1 MRLEPESCDLG
12 ASSVC
17 LVLWGE
23 ICTSSNTRV
32 TLGKSISAKVV
43 NGLLNH
49 RMLYTDLLHF
59 RASTL
64 SWAAFVCFFS
74 AASEFVRIHKFCM
87 SSSGDESVVA
97 SLVKVSF
104 GECSAAALL
113 CCMLHVSSAKLLNLL
128 KFTIIAWVYL
138 STTFLWTPFPKLHL
152 HVWV

>member
-1 MRLEPESCDLG
+1 M
-12 ASSVC
+12 
-17 LVLWGE
+17 
-23 ICTSSNTRV
+23 
-32 TLGKSISAKVV
+32 
-43 NGLLNH
+43 
-49 RMLYTDLLHF
+49 HF

-128 KFTIIAWVYL
+128 KFTFIAWVFYWWYIRCRQPWAQHSYEL
-138 STTFLWTPFPKLHL
+138 LFQNFTIMCGFNMTLLDILTSCCVFALITHEDPSYEL
-152 HVWV
+152 